1 MKRNLVI
8 SFVAVIIMIIVMR
21 IVGHSLITPLS
32 SRGIIDLEFA
42 RTEGRLNQ
50 LRLFWD
56 PVKVNTNIYLDFIFI
71 AAYGWFFVTACL
83 FIRSRT
89 NWMKWSNTFIALALS
104 AAFFDVCENFL
115 MLLVMNGRF
124 NASVLQIVF
133 YCALI
138 KFLLI
143 GAVILFVLG
152 SLPFALTKKDR
163 RKAV

>member
-8 SFVAVIIMIIVMR
+8 SFACVIIMIIVMR
-21 IVGHSLITPLS
+21 ILGHSLVTPVS
-32 SRGIIDLEFA
+32 ARGIIDLEFA

-50 LRLFWD
+50 LRVFWNPSD
-56 PVKVNTNIYLDFIFI
+56 INNNIYVDFVFI

-83 FIRSRT
+83 FIKSRT
-89 NWMKWSNTFIALALS
+89 NWSKWSNSFSALALS

-115 MLLVMNGRF
+115 MLLVLNGRF

-138 KFLLI
+138 KFVLI
-143 GAVILFVLG
+143 GCVVLFILG
-152 SLPFALTKKDR
+152 SLPFALTKKQR
-163 RKAV
+163 QR